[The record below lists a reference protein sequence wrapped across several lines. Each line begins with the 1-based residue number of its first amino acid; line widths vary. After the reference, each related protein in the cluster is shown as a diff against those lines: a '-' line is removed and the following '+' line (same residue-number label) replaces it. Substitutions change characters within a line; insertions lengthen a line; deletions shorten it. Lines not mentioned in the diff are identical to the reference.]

1 MIMQKSTATLIDNK
15 LLDEITEQ
23 AKKSPRLRMNLN
35 LHDSYESNAQKMIN
49 SLEPGTVIP
58 VHRHRNFSET
68 YIVLRGAIKVF
79 FYDNNKILTDSY
91 LLDPCDG
98 YYGLEIPAGV
108 FHSLEVIAHGTAIF
122 EAKDG
127 PYVPIGA
134 DDIL

>member
-1 MIMQKSTATLIDNK
+1 MLETTAKLIDNK

-35 LHDSYESNAQKMIN
+35 LHDSYESKAQKMIN

-79 FYDNNKILTDSY
+79 FYDSNKTLIESY
-91 LLDPCDG
+91 LLDPCEG

-108 FHSLEVIAHGTAIF
+108 FHNLEVIAHGTAIF

-127 PYVPIGA
+127 PYIPI
-134 DDIL
+134 DTEDIL

>member
-1 MIMQKSTATLIDNK
+1 MLKTTTKLIDNK

-35 LHDSYESNAQKMIN
+35 LHDSYESKAQKMIN

-79 FYDNNKILTDSY
+79 FYDSDKTLTESY
-91 LLDPCDG
+91 LLDPCEG

-108 FHSLEVIAHGTAIF
+108 FHNLEVIAHGTAIF

-127 PYVPIGA
+127 PYIPI
-134 DDIL
+134 DTEDIL